1 MTKGKSK
8 SAVYYQNNKSAR
20 DKKKKYDTEFGK
32 KKEQRRK
39 RSQLVKERRKRGIY
53 GSGGKDLA
61 HTSNGLRLQSPSKNR
76 GSKSAQPGDRR
87 ARGGKKKK

>member
-1 MTKGKSK
+1 MAAKSK
-8 SAVYYQNNKSAR
+8 SAKYYQKNKAAR
-20 DKKKKYDTEFGK
+20 IKKAATDKRINARP
-32 KKEQRRK
+32 EQRRK

>member
-1 MTKGKSK
+1 MAAKSK
-8 SAVYYQNNKSAR
+8 SAKYYANNPTAR
-20 DKKKKYDTEFGK
+20 RKKAATDKKINARPS
-32 KKEQRRK
+32 QRRK

-87 ARGGKKKK
+87 ARGGRKKKK